1 MQQPL
6 QCERAAAKIFGADCA
21 IILQRF
27 VWWTCPSNGRSK
39 IGSLDEDGY
48 KWVYF
53 TLDELEAEF
62 DWLSRSTIRRIIG
75 LLEDNHLLISKQP
88 EGWSSRRKHYSV
100 RWPMW
105 LKVQSGEF
113 CGIDD
118 SGKLIPSVQNDHA
131 QIEQVA
137 DVQIEHVASVQNEQF
152 LTNCNVLRTLT
163 EKSGA
168 NDQPGILA
176 GRCPVPDG
184 QDPTI
189 GAKEQSS
196 SLKTTPRK
204 AEGTPGSAA
213 PLKKQFSPP
222 SVDECVAY
230 ADSIGLPCL
239 EAEKFVNYHESKG
252 WVVGNSPMKSW
263 QAAMRTWK
271 LNWQSRMSE
280 RLFGNAPQKP
290 KPVWLQIKELE
301 ARIESHVANHN
312 RLGYDSA
319 KATPEAKEEWKR
331 LKQTLK
337 DLQAGQTQAE
347 EGAIP

>member
-1 MQQPL
+1 MTTRNPDQ
-6 QCERAAAKIFGADCA
+6 AA
-21 IILQRF
+21 
-27 VWWTCPSNGRSK
+27 V
-39 IGSLDEDGY
+39 EDGRRSIIY
-48 KWVYF
+48 IDSKLDDYGLTTRQFRVYCH
-53 TLDELEAEF
+53 LARRASGMGREAWPSVASIAKVCRMREDAARESLAELV
-62 DWLSRSTIRRIIG
+62 SMG
-75 LLEDNHLLISKQP
+75 LLRFRDNPGKTRIYTLTDSS
-88 EGWSSRRKHYSV
+88 EWSSQNCESGNNPSGFGGAPRNNPSAFGGAHPS
-100 RWPMW
+100 PGFGGDPSALGGDEGNP
-105 LKVQSGEF
+105 LKVIQEGNPF
-113 CGIDD
+113 
-118 SGKLIPSVQNDHA
+118 
-131 QIEQVA
+131 VA
-137 DVQIEHVASVQNEQF
+137 GNPPATVIV
-152 LTNCNVLRTLT
+152 
-163 EKSGA
+163 K
-168 NDQPGILA
+168 
-176 GRCPVPDG
+176 
-184 QDPTI
+184 PT
-189 GAKEQSS
+189 

-280 RLFGNAPQKP
+280 RLSGNTPPKP

-312 RLGYDSA
+312 RLGYDST